1 MSPSSSRTTSR
12 SASDASSQ
20 PAASGAAA
28 AAAHSSP
35 APEDGA
41 ALEKRLRDDLARY
54 ASRPHEDPDL
64 ERTDGAPPDRA
75 LEKEEARLE
84 SAGDVIWVDFEEGDT
99 DDPFQWSTRKKWFNA
114 CMTCIFTVEVASAAS
129 TYVSGIAQMERDL
142 GVEKHVVSILGISL
156 YALGFSLPPL
166 VLAPFSEALG
176 RKTIYVI
183 THFLWGMLFLGVG
196 FAQNIETVLI
206 LRFLQGA
213 FGSTGSTMVGG
224 TISDLFRTA
233 ERGIPMAL
241 FAVAGIG
248 ATGLGPA
255 WAGWTTQYLSW
266 RWVQWISAAASSAF
280 FVVFAL
286 TVSESRGSVLLAR
299 RAAKLRKQ
307 TGDPRY
313 RARAEEERA
322 SMAVLIKTS
331 LTRPLWLLV
340 SEPVVAAFSIWI
352 AFAWGIM
359 YALLESIGLVTA
371 LHDFSL
377 GQTGLVFLTLTVAS
391 VLGFLTNFYQEALY
405 RRHFPEKGPEARL
418 YAACAGAVLF
428 PVGCLIY
435 AWTSYAH
442 VSMAGPIV
450 GIIVLM
456 LGVYHIYLSVFSYL
470 ADCYLIYA
478 SSALAAQSF
487 ARNVFAFAFPLFV
500 TQMYHN
506 LGYQWASTLVA
517 LLGAV
522 LGVVPFVLFRW
533 GHRIRARS
541 RFSQSLQ
548 KEEDARR
555 EKAAALEKKGDV

>member
-1 MSPSSSRTTSR
+1 MVDDT
-12 SASDASSQ
+12 SSQ
-20 PAASGAAA
+20 VAANDTAGAGAGPRSPTMS
-28 AAAHSSP
+28 HS
-35 APEDGA
+35 DGA
-41 ALEKRLRDDLARY
+41 ALDKRLRDDLARC

-64 ERTDGAPPDRA
+64 ERTSGAVPDAGLR
-75 LEKEEARLE
+75 EEETKLE
-84 SAGDVIWVDFEEGDT
+84 SAGEVIWVDFEEGDKE
-99 DDPFQWSTRKKWFNA
+99 DPFQWSMRKKWFNT
-114 CMTCIFTVEVASAAS
+114 CMTCFFTVEVASAAS
-129 TYVSGIAQMERDL
+129 SYVSGIPEMERNL
-142 GVEKHVVSILGISL
+142 GVSKRVVSLLGVSL

-176 RKTIYVI
+176 RKTIYLT
-183 THFLWGMLFLGVG
+183 THFIWAMLFLGIA
-196 FAQNIETVLI
+196 FARNIETVLI

-233 ERGIPMAL
+233 ERGVPMAL
-241 FAVAGIG
+241 FAVGGIG
-248 ATGLGPA
+248 GTGLGPA
-255 WAGWTTQYLSW
+255 WAGWAAQYLSW
-266 RWVQWISAAASSAF
+266 RWVQWINAIAGSAF
-280 FVVFAL
+280 FVFFAL

-307 TGDPRY
+307 TGDQRY

-331 LTRPLWLLV
+331 LTRPLILLV
-340 SEPVVAAFSIWI
+340 SEPVVIAFSVWI

-371 LHDFSL
+371 LHDFSI
-377 GQTGLVFLTLTVAS
+377 GQTGLVFLTLLVGS
-391 VLGFLTNFYQEALY
+391 ILGFVTNFYQESLY
-405 RRHFPEKGPEARL
+405 RKHFPQRGPEARL

-428 PVGCLIY
+428 PLGCLIY
-435 AWTSYAH
+435 AWTSYSH
-442 VSMAGPIV
+442 VHIAGPII

-456 LGVYHIYLSVFSYL
+456 LGIYHIYLSVFSYL

-487 ARNVFAFAFPLFV
+487 ARNVFGFAFPLFV
-500 TQMYHN
+500 TQMYQN
-506 LGYQWASTLVA
+506 LGYQWASTLIA

-522 LGVVPFVLFRW
+522 LGVVPFILFRW
-533 GHRIRARS
+533 GHQIRARS

-548 KEEDARR
+548 KEEEARR
-555 EKAAALEKKGDV
+555 ERAAASEKKLQA